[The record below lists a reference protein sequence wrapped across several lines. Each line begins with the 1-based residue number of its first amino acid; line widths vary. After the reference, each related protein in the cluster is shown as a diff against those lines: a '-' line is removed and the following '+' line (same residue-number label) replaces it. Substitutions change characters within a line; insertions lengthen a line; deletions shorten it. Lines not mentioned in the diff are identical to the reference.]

1 MDEPDRPAGRAPA
14 RSRTESART
23 IGLLGIGA
31 IVVVFAIVNL
41 DDVKVDWIVTS
52 SSTPLI
58 VVIVLS
64 FVLGLVTG
72 LIGRRVRRARR

>member
-1 MDEPDRPAGRAPA
+1 
-14 RSRTESART
+14 
-23 IGLLGIGA
+23 
-31 IVVVFAIVNL
+31 
-41 DDVKVDWIVTS
+41 VTS